1 MNAIDKSS
9 SLLINWSKYGI
20 NHSHVIY
27 SHIYSSHWHSIVVY
41 MQSDCQTV
49 LV

>member
-1 MNAIDKSS
+1 MKAIDKSS
-9 SLLINWSKYGI
+9 RLVINWSKHGI
-20 NHSHVIY
+20 SHSHVIY

-41 MQSDCQTV
+41 IPLDSQTV